1 MLRLIPFSFVM
12 TDLVPRLLPGNALT
26 RGSRLVCLLLAATT
40 SWAFAEDL
48 SIVRGVEAQPLKAQA
63 KRVAEALDSLG
74 EPLSKEQAAALDKAI
89 AISDPDDA
97 VEAIQKVLD
106 PRCLVGVNI
115 NPESRVKVARGPAA
129 AQLVE
134 QGWRVFLVKVHNEG
148 GVTAELKATSPN
160 AAAMHTRST
169 GSPDPRPTV
178 KPEDVP
184 NRWMDIQM
192 FNSQPLVAKLSG
204 LELEYRIV
212 QIYSRDHGK
221 REATIGFSVGQG
233 TQDIGFRN
241 EVAILFEC
249 EPAVHVKLSVLDD
262 DGTPTTAQ
270 FVFRD
275 AKGRIYPAQS
285 RRLAPDLFFHAQI
298 YRADGEEVLLPPG
311 QYEVTYNR
319 GPEYVY
325 LKKSIAVPTQARS
338 ASEGSVRESRE
349 SFRLKRWIKLSD
361 LGWYSGDHHVHA
373 AGCAH
378 YEAPTEGVTPA
389 DMMRHILGEDLN
401 VGCVLSWGPCW
412 YYQKQFFEG
421 AVHKLSK
428 KDYLMRYDVEVSGF
442 PSQHAGHLCLL
453 RLKEDDYEYPQP
465 VEFDWKFQGKEGH
478 FKGTKTEQIGEW
490 PTWDLPILKWG
501 KEQGGVVGFSHSGW
515 GLELPDYGAG
525 GQRVPVRQGKA
536 ADKLPDYAMP
546 PFNGI
551 GANEFVVDTV
561 HGVCDFIS
569 SVDTPAVWEL
579 NAWYHTLNCGMT
591 TRISGETDFPCIYGD
606 KVGLGRIYVK
616 LDKAATTSG
625 GLDFDKWVA
634 GIRDGRSYV
643 TDGLSHLVDFT
654 ANGFGIGEKG
664 DQERSSFLAAKA
676 GQKLTLKVNAAAYL
690 TEEPEKYNGQPIKQ
704 LRLDV
709 KPYWHLE
716 RARIDSSR
724 KVPVELIVN
733 GYPVE
738 TKEIAAD
745 GKVNELTFDYTPKMS
760 SWIAV
765 RIFPSSHTNPIFVE
779 VDGKPIRASKRSAQ
793 WCREAIDVC
802 WNQKVKLTRDSE
814 KQAAQAAY
822 DVARQAYDKVLQ
834 EAFDDRQGAQ

>member
-1 MLRLIPFSFVM
+1 MLRRLWFAVLTIVPAFVL
-12 TDLVPRLLPGNALT
+12 TAANADDLPV
-26 RGSRLVCLLLAATT
+26 
-40 SWAFAEDL
+40 
-48 SIVRGVEAQPLKAQA
+48 VRGVEPQPLKAQA
-63 KRVAEALDSLG
+63 KRVAEALELLG
-74 EPLSKEQAAALDKAI
+74 EPLTKEQQAALDKAV
-89 AISDPDDA
+89 ATTNADDA
-97 VEAIQKVLD
+97 VEAIQKALD
-106 PRCLVGVNI
+106 PRCLAGVDI
-115 NPESRVKVARGPAA
+115 NPESRVKVTRGAA
-129 AQLVE
+129 PAQLVE

-148 GVTAELKATSPN
+148 GVTADLRATSPN
-160 AAAMHTRST
+160 AAPLYTRSSS
-169 GSPDPRPTV
+169 SPNPRPTV
-178 KPEDVP
+178 LPSDVP
-184 NRWMDIQM
+184 NRWMDIQVY
-192 FNSQPLVAKLSG
+192 NAQPLVAKLSG
-204 LELEYRIV
+204 LELEYRVV
-212 QIYSRDHGK
+212 QIYSRDKGK
-221 REATIGFSVGQG
+221 REATIGFNVGQG

-249 EPAVHVKLSVLDD
+249 EPAVRVKLSVLDD
-262 DGTPTTAQ
+262 DGTPTTGQ

-275 AKGRIYPAQS
+275 THGRVYPSQS

-325 LKKSIAVPTQARS
+325 LKKSITVPAARTAGQASS
-338 ASEGSVRESRE
+338 ATHSE
-349 SFRLKRWIKLSD
+349 SFRLKRWIKLAD

-389 DMMRHILGEDLN
+389 DMMRHIVGEDLN

-421 AVHKLSK
+421 TVHKLST

-453 RLKEDDYEYPQP
+453 RLKEDDYEYPKP
-465 VEFDWKFQGKEGH
+465 VEFDWKFSGKEGH
-478 FKGTKTEQIGEW
+478 FQGTKTDEIGQW

-515 GLELPDYGAG
+515 GLQLPDYGPN
-525 GQRVPVRQGKA
+525 GQRIPLVGRQPPPGSRGRA

-546 PFNGI
+546 PFDGI

-569 SVDTPAVWEL
+569 AVDTPAVWEL

-606 KVGLGRIYVK
+606 KVGLGRGYVK
-616 LDKAATTSG
+616 LDKAAAG
-625 GLDFDKWVA
+625 GRGLDFDQWID

-643 TDGLSHLVDFT
+643 GDGLSHLVDFN
-654 ANGFGIGEKG
+654 ANGFGVGEKG
-664 DQERSSFLAAKA
+664 DNGRASFLAAKS
-676 GQKLTLKVNAAAYL
+676 GQKLTIKVNAAAYL
-690 TEEPEKYNGQPIKQ
+690 TDEPEKWNGRPIKN
-704 LRLDV
+704 LRLDE
-709 KPYWHLE
+709 KPYWHVE
-716 RARIDSSR
+716 RARLEGTR

-733 GYPVE
+733 GHSVE
-738 TKEIAAD
+738 TKQIDAD
-745 GKVNELTFDYTPKMS
+745 GKLNDLTFDFTPKMS
-760 SWIAV
+760 SWIAI

-779 VDGKPIRASKRSAQ
+779 VDGQPIRASQRSAQ
-793 WCREAIDVC
+793 WCRDAVDTC
-802 WNQKVKLTRDSE
+802 WNQKVKQTRQSE
-814 KQAAQAAY
+814 KEAAKAAY
-822 DVARQAYDKVLQ
+822 DVARQAYAAILDQ
-834 EAFDDRQGAQ
+834 AYDDRSATR

>member
-1 MLRLIPFSFVM
+1 MLR
-12 TDLVPRLLPGNALT
+12 RLLPLGPSLLT
-26 RGSRLVCLLLAATT
+26 ISLV
-40 SWAFAEDL
+40 AFVSADDL
-48 SIVRGVEAQPLKAQA
+48 PIVRGVAAQPLKAQV
-63 KRVAEALDSLG
+63 KRVADALDFLG
-74 EPLSKEQAAALDKAI
+74 EPLTKEQQSALDKAV
-89 AISDPDDA
+89 ANTNDDDA
-97 VEAIQKVLD
+97 IEAIQKVLD
-106 PRCLVGVNI
+106 PRCLMGVNI
-115 NPESRVKVARGPAA
+115 NPESRVKVARGATP

-148 GVTAELKATSPN
+148 GVTADLRATSPN
-160 AAAMHTRST
+160 AAPLHTRSS

-178 KPEDVP
+178 TPQDVP
-184 NRWMDIQM
+184 NRWMDIQV
-192 FNSQPLVAKLSG
+192 FNNQPLVAKLSG

-212 QIYSRDHGK
+212 QIYSRDKGK
-221 REATIGFSVGQG
+221 REATIGFNVGQG

-249 EPAVHVKLSVLDD
+249 EPAVRVKLSVLDD
-262 DGTPTTAQ
+262 DGTPTTGQ

-275 AKGRIYPAQS
+275 THGRVYPSQS

-311 QYEVTYNR
+311 QYQVTYNR
-319 GPEYVY
+319 GPEYLY
-325 LKKSIAVPTQARS
+325 LTKSITVPAKP
-338 ASEGSVRESRE
+338 EHRE
-349 SFRLKRWIKLSD
+349 SFRVKRWIKLAD

-421 AVHKLSK
+421 AVHKLST

-465 VEFDWKFQGKEGH
+465 AEFDWSFSGKSGH

-515 GLELPDYGAG
+515 GLQLPDYGPGGERIPLAG
-525 GQRVPVRQGKA
+525 RQPPGGMRTRA

-546 PFNGI
+546 PFDGI

-616 LDKAATTSG
+616 LDKAATTG
-625 GLDFDKWVA
+625 RCLDFDKWVD

-643 TDGLSHLVDFT
+643 SDGLSHLVNFS
-654 ANGFGIGEKG
+654 ANGFGVGEKG
-664 DQERSSFLAAKA
+664 DQGKASFLAAKS
-676 GQKLTLKVNAAAYL
+676 GQKLSLKVSAAAYL
-690 TEEPEKYNGQPIKQ
+690 NEEPDKWNGQPIKQ
-704 LRLDV
+704 IRLDQ
-709 KPYWHLE
+709 KPYWHVE
-716 RARIDSSR
+716 RARIDGTR

-738 TKEIAAD
+738 TKQITAD
-745 GKVNELTFDYTPKMS
+745 GKLNELTFDYTPTMS
-760 SWIAV
+760 SWIAIRV
-765 RIFPSSHTNPIFVE
+765 FPSSHTNPIFVE
-779 VDGKPIRASKRSAQ
+779 VDGQPIRASKRSAQ
-793 WCREAIDVC
+793 WCRDAVDTC
-802 WNQKVKLTRDSE
+802 WNQKVKQTRASE
-814 KQAAQAAY
+814 KEAAEAAY
-822 DVARQAYDKVLQ
+822 DVARQTYAKVFDEAY
-834 EAFDDRQGAQ
+834 DDRQSGR

>member
-1 MLRLIPFSFVM
+1 MIKRFGCIAV
-12 TDLVPRLLPGNALT
+12 
-26 RGSRLVCLLLAATT
+26 LLLFLAPY
-40 SWAFAEDL
+40 AFGEEL
-48 SIVRGVEAQPLKAQA
+48 PIVRGVEAQPLKSQV
-63 KRVAEALDSLG
+63 KRVAEALELLG
-74 EPLSKEQAAALDKAI
+74 EPLTTAQQMALDKAI
-89 AISDPDDA
+89 AEMNADEA

-106 PRCLVGVNI
+106 QRCLAGVDI

-129 AQLVE
+129 AHLVE

-148 GVTAELKATSPN
+148 GVTAELRATSPN
-160 AAAMHTRST
+160 AAPMLTRST
-169 GSPDPRPTV
+169 GSPDPKPTV
-178 KPEDVP
+178 KLADVP
-184 NRWMDIQM
+184 NRWMDIQV
-192 FNSQPLVAKLSG
+192 FNNQPLVAKLSG
-204 LELEYRIV
+204 LELEYRVIS
-212 QIYSRDHGK
+212 IYSRDKGK
-221 REATIGFSVGQG
+221 REATIGFNVGQG

-249 EPAVHVKLSVLDD
+249 EAAVHVKLSVLDD
-262 DGTPTTAQ
+262 DGTPTTGE
-270 FVFRD
+270 FTFRD
-275 AKGRIYPAQS
+275 SQGRVYPSQT

-298 YRADGEEVLLPPG
+298 YRGDGEEVLLPPG
-311 QYEVTYNR
+311 KYEVTYNR
-319 GPEYVY
+319 GPEYLF
-325 LKKSIAVPTQARS
+325 LKKTITVPVA
-338 ASEGSVRESRE
+338 AESRE
-349 SFRLKRWIKLSD
+349 SFRMKRWIKLAD
-361 LGWYSGDHHVHA
+361 LGWISGDHHVHA

-421 AVHKLSK
+421 AVHKLST
-428 KDYLMRYDVEVSGF
+428 KDYIMRYDVEVSGF
-442 PSQHAGHLCLL
+442 PSAHAGHLCLL

-465 VEFDWKFQGKEGH
+465 AEFDWKYAGKEGH

-490 PTWDLPILKWG
+490 PTWDLPVLRWG

-515 GLELPDYGAG
+515 GLALPDYGPG
-525 GQRVPVRQGKA
+525 GERLPPIPYPQRPGAVRGRA

-546 PFNGI
+546 PFDGI

-579 NAWYHTLNCGMT
+579 NCWYHTLNCGMT

-616 LDKAATTSG
+616 EATRGRGANSG
-625 GLDFDKWVA
+625 VDFDKWVD

-643 TDGLSHLVDFT
+643 CDGLSHLVDFT
-654 ANGFGIGEKG
+654 ANSFGVGEKG
-664 DQERSSFLAAKA
+664 DQGRASFLAAKS
-676 GQKLTLKVNAAAYL
+676 GQKLTFKVNAAAYL
-690 TEEPEKYNGQPIKQ
+690 NEELQKYNGRVIKET
-704 LRLDV
+704 RLDE
-709 KPYWHLE
+709 KPYWHVE
-716 RARIDSSR
+716 RARIGTSR

-738 TKEIAAD
+738 QREIAAD
-745 GKVNELTFDYTPKMS
+745 GKINELAFDYTPTQS

-779 VDGKPIRASKRSAQ
+779 LDGKPIRASKRSAQ
-793 WCREAIDVC
+793 WCRDAVDTC
-802 WNQKVKLTRDSE
+802 WNQKVKQTRESE
-814 KQAAQAAY
+814 KEAAKAAY
-822 DVARQAYDKVLQ
+822 DVARQTYIKVLDEAYD
-834 EAFDDRQGAQ
+834 DRMSAN